1 MKVAFERGRLSRRLT
16 YLVIAVAVDRFGF
29 ERIEQHGT
37 VSFDLHL
44 VNESDYA
51 LIILHDL
58 GTDGSAGQ
66 CTTIAGLD
74 ANRTLGIAEDAHWDR
89 SSNERFASI
98 QMACHQLTRSD
109 LRRACENERALRA
122 DPRGSQSS
130 EPADTPPPPEPEPAS
145 TNATPL
151 ARQLSTVK

>member
-89 SSNERFASI
+89 SSNERFAQI

-122 DPRGSQSS
+122 DPRGSQPSK
-130 EPADTPPPPEPEPAS
+130 PADAPPP
-145 TNATPL
+145 
-151 ARQLSTVK
+151 

>member
-16 YLVIAVAVDRFGF
+16 YLVVAVAVDRFGF

-37 VSFDLHL
+37 ISFDLHL

-58 GTDGSAGQ
+58 GTDGSAGES
-66 CTTIAGLD
+66 TTIAGID
-74 ANRTLGIAEDAHWDR
+74 ANRTLGIAEDALWDR
-89 SSNERFASI
+89 SSTERVAQI
-98 QMACHQLTRSD
+98 QMACHQLTRND
-109 LRRACENERALRA
+109 LRRACEHERALRGNA
-122 DPRGSQSS
+122 GATDAASPA
-130 EPADTPPPPEPEPAS
+130 EPDPAS

-151 ARQLSTVK
+151 ARQFSTVK